1 MFSHVEYLLKEMQAM
16 KIELNVTKNKLDK
29 AEKEIKKL
37 NSQGPISELKI
48 ELNATKKKLEEI
60 IDLNTQVNRNKLK

>member
-1 MFSHVEYLLKEMQAM
+1 MQAM
-16 KIELNVTKNKLDK
+16 KTELNVTKNKLDK

-37 NSQGPISELKI
+37 NSQGPISELKF

-60 IDLNTQVNRNKLK
+60 IELNSQGHNSELKF

>member
-1 MFSHVEYLLKEMQAM
+1 M

-48 ELNATKKKLEEI
+48 ELNSTKKNHEEI
-60 IDLNTQVNRNKLK
+60 I